1 MIVKCVLITSDERHR
16 AKVKYTYSPF
26 PLLQLTAVTDF
37 IFVTRISLHFPLP
50 GFHFPH
56 GGTLPSSPVSP
67 LLPTVTCTPSA
78 ACTIAS
84 FVSSCCHGSVRA
96 SEVVFAFMRIFC
108 ACLMSAGRHSR
119 LIDNSGALRLIFK
132 SNETLFTS
140 LATFHLTRYLT
151 QD

>member
-1 MIVKCVLITSDERHR
+1 MPIKWVPAHSAWCPRNELMIVKCVFITSDERHR

-37 IFVTRISLHFPLP
+37 IFVTRMSLHFPLP
-50 GFHFPH
+50 GFHFPR

-84 FVSSCCHGSVRA
+84 FVSACCHGSVRA
-96 SEVVFAFMRIFC
+96 LEVVFSFMRIFLC
-108 ACLMSAGRHSR
+108 IPHGSREAFSA
-119 LIDNSGALRLIFK
+119 D
-132 SNETLFTS
+132 
-140 LATFHLTRYLT
+140 
-151 QD
+151 